1 MEPTEA
7 LHRPSNFHLLLKP
20 LFPSILD
27 SPFPCPQP
35 QPPNPIAT
43 NQLRF
48 PCRKAALLWGLAE
61 SISSHKGSVRPG
73 HTGIQTEWNFSLFS
87 LQLRKHTQTQE
98 HIYYDISIPKF
109 VLKKKEEIKL
119 ISLPTTRP
127 HPAHHQHHQCPP
139 PALFIPGRS
148 QGEKQ
153 SKPKPHRELLLPGQ
167 CQACSES
174 EGRNTTLKTYRELPS
189 EGCSE
194 GRRTGGLLS
203 GHAFPEALGREGP
216 ASLAPSS
223 QRRRHLTLLA
233 SGEIVLGCLGSHW
246 A

>member
-7 LHRPSNFHLLLKP
+7 LHRPSNFHPLLKP

-27 SPFPCPQP
+27 NPFPCPQP
-35 QPPNPIAT
+35 QPPNPIT
-43 NQLRF
+43 TIQLHF

-127 HPAHHQHHQCPP
+127 PRPP
-139 PALFIPGRS
+139 PPPPMPTPCPFHSWPKPGRKTEQTQAPQRTTASRTMSGLFRERGKKHNSENIQRTS
-148 QGEKQ
+148 Q
-153 SKPKPHRELLLPGQ
+153 
-167 CQACSES
+167 
-174 EGRNTTLKTYRELPS
+174 
-189 EGCSE
+189 
-194 GRRTGGLLS
+194 
-203 GHAFPEALGREGP
+203 
-216 ASLAPSS
+216 
-223 QRRRHLTLLA
+223 
-233 SGEIVLGCLGSHW
+233 
-246 A
+246 

>member
-43 NQLRF
+43 IQLRF

-127 HPAHHQHHQCPP
+127 PP
-139 PALFIPGRS
+139 PTTSTTNAHPLPFSFLAEARKRNRANPSPTENYCFPDNVRLV
-148 QGEKQ
+148 QRA
-153 SKPKPHRELLLPGQ
+153 REETQL
-167 CQACSES
+167 
-174 EGRNTTLKTYRELPS
+174 
-189 EGCSE
+189 
-194 GRRTGGLLS
+194 
-203 GHAFPEALGREGP
+203 
-216 ASLAPSS
+216 
-223 QRRRHLTLLA
+223 
-233 SGEIVLGCLGSHW
+233 
-246 A
+246 